1 MRNSCKIVVDAS
13 AEVLV
18 VGAGIIGLAIARE
31 LGQAGVAAAVLERQ
45 GIGAGASGV
54 QPGGVRRQWGTAV
67 NCRLASESFAFWQ
80 GSEERLGARVP
91 FGFRECGYLFTAHS
105 QDALDRL
112 AASVQLQRDEGV
124 PSRIV
129 SAAEAAELVP
139 GLDPSTL
146 AGAAWCATDGY
157 FDRPQSVVEAFAEGV
172 RVDSAKVVRLEADGA
187 GWVAVLHDGERRG
200 GDAIVVAAGVA
211 TSGLIRPLG
220 IELPIEPEER
230 FLFLSAPIRER
241 LLEPLVVSAELRFAA
256 KQLGNGRV
264 LTSDLGAAGDPE
276 TGLPTWR
283 ANVRAGIRTL
293 VPALEYVELG
303 IVVPGIYDA
312 TPDRQAILGPL
323 PGLDGLHVAAGFSGH
338 GFMLAP
344 AVARIVAGAVL
355 GGEADPALGVL
366 DAARF
371 VEDRLVPEPA
381 IV

>member
-1 MRNSCKIVVDAS
+1 LQIVVNAP

-18 VGAGIIGLAIARE
+18 VGAGIVGLAIARE
-31 LGQAGVAAAVLERQ
+31 LGQAGVAVAVLERE

-80 GSEERLGARVP
+80 TAEERLGARVS
-91 FGFRECGYLFTAHS
+91 FGFRACGYLFTAHS
-105 QDALDRL
+105 QIVLDRL
-112 AASVQLQRDEGV
+112 AAGVQLQQAEGV

-129 SAAEAAELVP
+129 AAADAAELVP
-139 GLDPSTL
+139 GLDSSAL
-146 AGAAWCATDGY
+146 VGAAWCATDGY

-172 RVDSAKVVRLEADGA
+172 QVIPAEVVRLEADGE
-187 GWVAVLHDGERRG
+187 GWVAVLDDGARRHA
-200 GDAIVVAAGVA
+200 DAVVVAAGVETA
-211 TSGLIRPLG
+211 GLFAPLG

-241 LLEPLVVSAELRFAA
+241 VLEPLVVSAELRFAA

-276 TGLPTWR
+276 AGLPTWR
-283 ANVRAGIRTL
+283 AHVRAGIRTL
-293 VPALEYVELG
+293 VPALEYVDLG

-323 PGLDGLHVAAGFSGH
+323 PGLDRLHVAAGFSGH

-344 AVARIVAGAVL
+344 AIARIVAGAVL
-355 GGEADPALGVL
+355 GEADPALAVL

-371 VEDRLVPEPA
+371 AEDRLVPEPA
-381 IV
+381 II

>member
-1 MRNSCKIVVDAS
+1 M
-13 AEVLV
+13 
-18 VGAGIIGLAIARE
+18 VGAGIVGLAVARE
-31 LGQAGVAAAVLERQ
+31 LGQAGIAVDVLERE

-67 NCRLASESFAFWQ
+67 NCRLAGEAYAFWQ
-80 GSEERLGARVP
+80 VAEERLGARVP
-91 FGFRECGYLFTAHS
+91 FGFRACGYLFAAHS
-105 QDALDRL
+105 RDVLDRL
-112 AASVQLQRDEGV
+112 AANVRLQQGAGV

-139 GLDPSTL
+139 GLDPSSLT
-146 AGAAWCATDGY
+146 GAAWCATDGY
-157 FDRPQSVVEAFAEGV
+157 FDRPQSVVEAFADGV
-172 RVDSAKVVRLEADGA
+172 RVVPADVVRLEPEGP

-200 GDAIVVAAGVA
+200 ADAIVVAAGVS
-211 TSGLIRPLG
+211 TPGLVAPLG

-230 FLFLSAPIRER
+230 FLFLSEPIRER

-256 KQLGNGRV
+256 KQLGSGRV

-276 TGLPTWR
+276 AGLPRWR
-283 ANVRAGIRTL
+283 TNVRAGIRALLPT
-293 VPALEYVELG
+293 LEYVDLD
-303 IVVPGIYDA
+303 IVVPGIYDT

-344 AVARIVAGAVL
+344 AIARIVAGAVL
-355 GGEADPALGVL
+355 GEQPDPALAVL

-371 VEDRLVPEPA
+371 AEDRLVPEPA
-381 IV
+381 VV

>member
-1 MRNSCKIVVDAS
+1 LQIVVDGH

-18 VGAGIIGLAIARE
+18 VGAGIVGLAIARE
-31 LGQAGVAAAVLERQ
+31 LGLAGVEVTVLERE

-80 GSEERLGARVP
+80 VAEERLRPRVP
-91 FGFRECGYLFTAHS
+91 FGFRPCGYLFTAHS
-105 QDALDRL
+105 QNVLHRL
-112 AASVQLQRDEGV
+112 AAGVRLQREAGV

-139 GLDPSTL
+139 GLDPSSLT
-146 AGAAWCATDGY
+146 GAAWCATDGY
-157 FDRPQSVVEAFAEGV
+157 FDRPQSVVEAYADGV
-172 RVDSAKVVRLEADGA
+172 RVVPADVIRLEADGA
-187 GWVAVLHDGERRG
+187 GWIARLHDDHRRHA
-200 GDAIVVAAGVA
+200 DAVVVAAGVA
-211 TSGLIRPLG
+211 TSGLVAPLG

-276 TGLPTWR
+276 AGLPTWQ

-293 VPALEYVELG
+293 VPSLEYVDLG
-303 IVVPGIYDA
+303 IVVPGIYDT

-355 GGEADPALGVL
+355 GEPPDPVLTVL

-371 VEDRLVPEPA
+371 AEGRLVPEPA

>member
-1 MRNSCKIVVDAS
+1 M
-13 AEVLV
+13 
-18 VGAGIIGLAIARE
+18 VGAGIVGLAIARE
-31 LGQAGVAAAVLERQ
+31 LGQAGVAVVVLERE

-54 QPGGVRRQWGTAV
+54 QPGGIRRQWGTAV
-67 NCRLASESFAFWQ
+67 NCRLATESFVFWHVA
-80 GSEERLGARVP
+80 EERLGARVP
-91 FGFRECGYLFTAHS
+91 FGLRECGYLFTAHS
-105 QDALDRL
+105 QAVLDRL
-112 AASVQLQRDEGV
+112 TASVQLQQEEGV
-124 PSRIV
+124 PSLIV

-139 GLDPSTL
+139 GLDPSSLT
-146 AGAAWCATDGY
+146 GAAWCATDGY
-157 FDRPQSVVEAFAEGV
+157 FERPQAVVEAFADGV
-172 RVDSAKVVRLEADGA
+172 GVVAAEVVRLEPDGE
-187 GWVAVLHDGERRG
+187 GWAAVLQDGERRRA
-200 GDAIVVAAGVA
+200 DAVVVAAGVA
-211 TSGLIRPLG
+211 TPGLLAPLG

-264 LTSDLGAAGDPE
+264 LTSDLGAAGDPD
-276 TGLPTWR
+276 TGLPAWQ

-293 VPALEYVELG
+293 VPALEYVDLG

-323 PGLDGLHVAAGFSGH
+323 PGLDGLYVAAGFSGH

-344 AVARIVAGAVL
+344 AVSRIVAGAVL
-355 GGEADPALGVL
+355 GEPPDPALAIL

-371 VEDRLVPEPA
+371 AEGRLVPEPA

>member
-1 MRNSCKIVVDAS
+1 M
-13 AEVLV
+13 

-80 GSEERLGARVP
+80 ESEERLGARVP

-105 QDALDRL
+105 QVVLDRL

-172 RVDSAKVVRLEADGA
+172 RVVSAEVVRLEADGA
-187 GWVAVLHDGERRG
+187 GWVAVLQDGERRG
-200 GDAIVVAAGVA
+200 ADAIVVAAGVA
-211 TSGLIRPLG
+211 TSGLIGPLG

-276 TGLPTWR
+276 TGLPTWQ

-293 VPALEYVELG
+293 VPALEYVDLG
-303 IVVPGIYDA
+303 IVVQGIYDA

-355 GGEADPALGVL
+355 GGEADPALAVL

>member
-1 MRNSCKIVVDAS
+1 MVDGP

-31 LGQAGVAAAVLERQ
+31 LGQAGVTVTVLERER
-45 GIGAGASGV
+45 IGAGASGV

-67 NCRLASESFAFWQ
+67 NCRLACESFAFWQ
-80 GSEERLGARVP
+80 TAEERLGARVS
-91 FGFRECGYLFTAHS
+91 FGFRACGYLFTAHS
-105 QDALDRL
+105 QDVLDRL
-112 AASVQLQRDEGV
+112 AANVQIQQEAGV

-129 SAAEAAELVP
+129 SAAEAGELVP
-139 GLDPSTL
+139 GLDASSL
-146 AGAAWCATDGY
+146 AGAAWCGSDGY
-157 FDRPQSVVEAFAEGV
+157 FDRPQAVVEAFAEGV
-172 RVDSAKVVRLEADGA
+172 RVVPGEVSRLEADGA
-187 GWVAVLHDGERRG
+187 GWVAALRG
-200 GDAIVVAAGVA
+200 GARRRADAIVLASGVA
-211 TSGLIRPLG
+211 TSGLVELLG

-241 LLEPLVVSAELRFAA
+241 LLEPLVVSAERRFAA

-264 LTSDLGAAGDPE
+264 LTSDLGAAGEPE
-276 TGLPTWR
+276 EGLPTWR
-283 ANVRAGIRTL
+283 ANVRAGIRAL
-293 VPALEYVELG
+293 VPALEYVDLD

-323 PGLDGLHVAAGFSGH
+323 PGLDGLYVAAGFSGH

-355 GGEADPALGVL
+355 GEPPDPALAVL

-371 VEDRLVPEPA
+371 AEGRLVPEPA

>member
-1 MRNSCKIVVDAS
+1 VVDGP

-18 VGAGIIGLAIARE
+18 VGAGIVGLAVARE
-31 LGQAGVAAAVLERQ
+31 LGQAGVDVVVLERE

-54 QPGGVRRQWGTAV
+54 QPGGVRRQWGTEV

-80 GSEERLGARVP
+80 VAEERLDTRVS
-91 FGFRECGYLFTAHS
+91 FGFRTCGYLFTAHS
-105 QDALDRL
+105 QGVLDRL
-112 AASVQLQRDEGV
+112 AANVHLQHEAGV
-124 PSRIV
+124 PSQLV

-139 GLDPSTL
+139 GLDPTSLT
-146 AGAAWCATDGY
+146 GAAWCATDGY
-157 FDRPQSVVEAFAEGV
+157 FDRPQSVVEAFADGLRIVPAEV
-172 RVDSAKVVRLEADGA
+172 ARLETDGG
-187 GWVAVLHDGERRG
+187 GWAAVLHDGQRLRA
-200 GDAIVVAAGVA
+200 DAVVVAAGIATPGLVA
-211 TSGLIRPLG
+211 PLG

-230 FLFLSAPIRER
+230 FLFLSAPIRDR

-276 TGLPTWR
+276 AGLPTWR
-283 ANVRAGIRTL
+283 ANVRAGIRAL
-293 VPALEYVELG
+293 VPVLEYIDLG

-344 AVARIVAGAVL
+344 AVGRIVAGAVL
-355 GGEADPALGVL
+355 GAEADPALAVL

-371 VEDRLVPEPA
+371 VEERLVPEPA
-381 IV
+381 VV

>member
-1 MRNSCKIVVDAS
+1 
-13 AEVLV
+13 
-18 VGAGIIGLAIARE
+18 
-31 LGQAGVAAAVLERQ
+31 
-45 GIGAGASGV
+45 
-54 QPGGVRRQWGTAV
+54 
-67 NCRLASESFAFWQ
+67 
-80 GSEERLGARVP
+80 
-91 FGFRECGYLFTAHS
+91 
-105 QDALDRL
+105 
-112 AASVQLQRDEGV
+112 VQLQQEAGV

-139 GLDPSTL
+139 GLDPSSLT
-146 AGAAWCATDGY
+146 GAAWCATDGY
-157 FDRPQSVVEAFAEGV
+157 FDRPQSVVEAYADGV
-172 RVDSAKVVRLEADGA
+172 RVVPAEVVRLEADGA

-200 GDAIVVAAGVA
+200 ADALVVAAGVS
-211 TSGLIRPLG
+211 TSGLVAPLG

-276 TGLPTWR
+276 AGLPGWR
-283 ANVRAGIRTL
+283 ANVRAGIRAL
-293 VPALEYVELG
+293 VPALEYVDLG
-303 IVVPGIYDA
+303 TVVPGIYDA

-355 GGEADPALGVL
+355 GGEPDPALAVL

-371 VEDRLVPEPA
+371 AEERLVPEPA
-381 IV
+381 FF

>member
-1 MRNSCKIVVDAS
+1 MQIVVNAP

-18 VGAGIIGLAIARE
+18 VGAGIVGLAIARE
-31 LGQAGVAAAVLERQ
+31 LGQAGVAVAVLERE

-80 GSEERLGARVP
+80 TAEERLGARVP
-91 FGFRECGYLFTAHS
+91 FGFRACGYLFTAHS
-105 QDALDRL
+105 QVVLDRL
-112 AASVQLQRDEGV
+112 AAMVQLQQAEGV

-129 SAAEAAELVP
+129 AAADAAELVP
-139 GLDPSTL
+139 GLDPSAL

-172 RVDSAKVVRLEADGA
+172 QVMPAEVVRLEADGE
-187 GWVAVLHDGERRG
+187 GWVAVLHDGARRHA
-200 GDAIVVAAGVA
+200 DAVVVAAGVA
-211 TSGLIRPLG
+211 TSRLVAPLG

-276 TGLPTWR
+276 AGLPTWR

-293 VPALEYVELG
+293 VPALEYVDLG

-344 AVARIVAGAVL
+344 AIARIVAGAVL
-355 GGEADPALGVL
+355 GGEADPALAVL

-371 VEDRLVPEPA
+371 AEDRLVPEPA